1 MSIPLGSTRRRSW
14 LAPVLVLLLI
24 VLPIVEV
31 WLIVQVGQAIGALP
45 TILILIG
52 EAILGGLLM
61 RHEGR
66 RAWAALNGALAG
78 GTMPTDELADAALVL
93 VGGVLLMVPG
103 FITDIFGLFF
113 LLPFTRPL
121 ARRLLGYVV
130 ARRVAAM
137 GVDVAV
143 IRAQTDRTNIVP
155 GEVVDDPTPSA
166 APDTSGPVIIAG
178 EIEPGPADRS

>member
-1 MSIPLGSTRRRSW
+1 MARFAS
-14 LAPVLVLLLI
+14 
-24 VLPIVEV
+24 
-31 WLIVQVGQAIGALP
+31 
-45 TILILIG
+45 
-52 EAILGGLLM
+52 
-61 RHEGR
+61 
-66 RAWAALNGALAG
+66 

-166 APDTSGPVIIAG
+166 APDTCRPRHHRRR
-178 EIEPGPADRS
+178 DRTRPCRPLLT